1 MLQRVAAI
9 AVNGVSAFEL
19 GLVCE
24 VFGIDRADT
33 GGPTFDFTLC
43 TPEPGRVAMEP
54 ALAVEVLA
62 GMEVAAD
69 ADLVVMLPYKAP
81 YTLPDEARDALR
93 AAHARGAW
101 VMSIC
106 SGTFA
111 LGEAG
116 LLDGRR
122 CTTHWMYA
130 DDLQHR
136 YPTAQVDPAV
146 LYVEDR
152 GVISSAGTAAGIDAC
167 LHLVRRELGAQQAAA
182 VARRMVVP
190 PHRDGGQAQYVD
202 TPLPCDADTL
212 APLLAWMTEHLD
224 TELTVPDLAARAL
237 MSERTFARRFRAETG
252 TTPAAWV
259 TRQRLVRAQEML
271 ERTSVGVDEIA
282 RASGFGS
289 AAILRHHFS
298 RVLGTNPQA
307 YRRQFACTD
316 EAQEAAAASVA

>member
-9 AVNGVSAFEL
+9 AVPGVSPFEL
-19 GLVCE
+19 GLVCV
-24 VFGIDRADT
+24 VFGIDRTDT
-33 GGPTFDFTLC
+33 GGPRFDLTVC
-43 TPEPGRVAMEP
+43 TPEPGPLPMKLGMTLDVP
-54 ALAVEVLA
+54 AGLDATE
-62 GMEVAAD
+62 D
-69 ADLVVMLPYKAP
+69 ADLVVVLPYGA
-81 YTLPDEARDALR
+81 PDEVPASVLDALR

-106 SGTFA
+106 SASFV

-122 CTTHWMYA
+122 CTTHWMYT
-130 DDLQHR
+130 DDLAR
-136 YPTAQVDPAV
+136 RFPRAEVDPDV
-146 LYVEDR
+146 LYVEDD
-152 GVISSAGTAAGIDAC
+152 GIISSAGTSAGIDAC
-167 LHLVRRELGAQQAAA
+167 LHLVRRELGARQAAA

-212 APLLAWMTEHLD
+212 APLLGWMVEHLD
-224 TELTVPDLAARAL
+224 HELTVPDLAARAL

-271 ERTSVGVDEIA
+271 ERTSAGVDEIA
-282 RASGFGS
+282 RTSGFGS
-289 AAILRHHFS
+289 AAILRHHFA
-298 RVLGTNPQA
+298 RVLGTSPQA

-316 EAQEAAAASVA
+316 DAERASVA